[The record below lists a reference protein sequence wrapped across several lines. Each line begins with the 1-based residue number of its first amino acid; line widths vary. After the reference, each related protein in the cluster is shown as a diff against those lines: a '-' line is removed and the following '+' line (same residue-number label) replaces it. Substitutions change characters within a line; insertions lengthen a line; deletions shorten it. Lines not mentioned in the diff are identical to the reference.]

1 MTIESS
7 FFLPP
12 NQMIS
17 LKYDW
22 YILQV
27 SIDLAMLVLVFAPFD
42 RIRFSS
48 FHLRIFTYF
57 YYTFE
62 NKYNKENGEKM
73 WMKFYGVVSSI
84 SLIVR
89 TYVRSFKDF
98 ADNKICAVKL
108 MILSK
113 LQQQIDS
120 TLDIS
125 YRYEM
130 QSVI

>member
-17 LKYDW
+17 LKCYW

-27 SIDLAMLVLVFAPFD
+27 YIDLAMLALVFAAFD

-84 SLIVR
+84 SFIVLAFVRFFVRLRILLI
-89 TYVRSFKDF
+89 TK
-98 ADNKICAVKL
+98 
-108 MILSK
+108 
-113 LQQQIDS
+113 
-120 TLDIS
+120 
-125 YRYEM
+125 
-130 QSVI
+130 SVL